1 MTRNLPTLKA
11 IAEGAALRGLS
22 LDGLDALLGE
32 CDAEAK
38 MIGAAKKAITSYIE
52 DAYQGDI
59 NHAYDAKGSDFG
71 TVRVSDGGYEVVVD
85 RQKKVEWNQAELG
98 LVFRTIQ
105 AAGDDPT
112 EYIKVTYGVDER
124 AYTAW
129 PAHIRNTFEPARLT
143 KPGATS
149 VKLVQKEAA

>member
-11 IAEGAALRGLS
+11 IAEGAALTGLS
-22 LDGLDALLGE
+22 LDALDALLAE
-32 CDAEAK
+32 CDSESK
-38 MIGAAKKAITSYIE
+38 MIGAAKKAISAHIETSY
-52 DAYQGDI
+52 QGHI
-59 NHAYDAKGSDFG
+59 AQAYDAKGSDFG
-71 TVRVSDGGYEVVVD
+71 TVRIGDGGYEVVVD
-85 RQKKVEWNQAELG
+85 RQKKVEWNQTELG

>member
-1 MTRNLPTLKA
+1 MTRNLPTLKD
-11 IAEGAALRGLS
+11 IAEGGALSGLS
-22 LDGLDALLGE
+22 LDALDALLGE

-38 MIGAAKKAITSYIE
+38 MVGAAKKAITAHIE
-52 DAYQGDI
+52 ATYQGDI
-59 NHAYDAKGSDFG
+59 ARAYDAKGSDFG
-71 TVRVSDGGYEVVVD
+71 TVRISDGGYEVVVD
-85 RQKKVEWNQAELG
+85 RQKKVEWSQAELG
-98 LVFRTIQ
+98 LIFRTIQ
-105 AAGDDPT
+105 TAGDNPA
-112 EYIKVTYGVDER
+112 EYIKVAYSVEER